1 MRLETI
7 LFVIF
12 ILIIFI
18 IIYNSIS
25 LLTQYNYTKNNIQDI
40 RCEPMFIPFAGMFG
54 LDSQENSK
62 FCMKHIQKQNI
73 DEHMHNTKQKT
84 ESLEDIGN
92 ELGNKVSSIGAD
104 LSGVKDV
111 TSDLF
116 SGISSMMI
124 NTVIKFQKMMYHFK
138 SITGKVVT
146 SGNVLVNIANTGV
159 NAGESI
165 VNGPIIKTLNTLCFD
180 PETIVKLNNGTELS
194 MKNTKIGDV
203 LDGGS
208 TIIGKVDVKN
218 HYDDYFYAVQNGN
231 HDILVTGTHLLFDES
246 VKRFRKVSENPI
258 ARQTN
263 IKNDMFHCLITD
275 DHQIKIGEHIFWD
288 YDD

>member
-40 RCEPMFIPFAGMFG
+40 RCDPMFIPFAGMFG

-73 DEHMHNTKQKT
+73 DEHMHDTKQKT
-84 ESLEDIGN
+84 QDLEDIGS
-92 ELGNKVSSIGAD
+92 EIGNKVSSIGAD

-111 TSDLF
+111 TSNLF

-124 NTVIKFQKMMYHFK
+124 NTVVKFQKMMYHFK
-138 SITGKVVT
+138 SLTGKVVT
-146 SGNVLVNIANTGV
+146 SGNVLVNVANTGV

-218 HYDDYFYAVQNGN
+218 HYDDHFYAVQNGN
-231 HDILVTGTHLLFDES
+231 RDILVTGTHLLFDES

-263 IKNDMFHCLITD
+263 IKKDMFHCLITD
-275 DHQIKIGEHIFWD
+275 DHQIKIGDHIFWD